1 MIIKKDNP
9 DSIRRTINTLLEKK
23 LVIIPTDTIY
33 GISGIVPD
41 TAQKIIQVKG
51 RDDGKPFIQLISD
64 PEDIVQYSKQTIKP
78 SLLALWPDALTIIV
92 NSIYG
97 GTIALRCPGD
107 AWLRS
112 LIGQIGK
119 PIFSTS
125 VNRAGQIPLTNFL
138 EICNEF
144 SADVEL
150 IIDDGDSK
158 SSIAS
163 TIIDATGA
171 NYQIVRQGG
180 VIIPSAC
187 LINEI

>member
-1 MIIKKDNP
+1 MIIKKTHP
-9 DSIRRTINTLLEKK
+9 DSIQITVNALVEQK

-51 RDDGKPFIQLISD
+51 RDEKKPFIQLISD
-64 PEDIVQYSKQTIKP
+64 PRDIVQYSKQIIKP
-78 SLLALWPDALTIIV
+78 SLLALWPGALTIIV
-92 NSIYG
+92 NNIHG

-107 AWLRS
+107 VWLRL
-112 LIGQIGK
+112 LISQIGK

-125 VNRAGQIPLTNFL
+125 VNRAGEKPLTNFL
-138 EICNEF
+138 DICNEF
-144 SADVEL
+144 STDVEL

-163 TIIDATGA
+163 TIIDATGE
-171 NYQIVRQGG
+171 NYKIVRQGG
-180 VIIPSAC
+180 VIIPSAS
-187 LINEI
+187 LIDEI